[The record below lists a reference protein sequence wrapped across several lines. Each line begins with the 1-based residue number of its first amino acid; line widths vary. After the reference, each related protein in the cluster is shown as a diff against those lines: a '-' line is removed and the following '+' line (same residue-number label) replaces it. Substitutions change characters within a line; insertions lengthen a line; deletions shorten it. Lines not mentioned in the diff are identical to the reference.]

1 MLNFTR
7 RVEVHICTRPVD
19 MRASFDRLSEMVRS
33 ELVKDP
39 LSGHLFVFV
48 NRSRNTCKTLYW
60 DGTGLVIIH
69 KRLETGLFSQFNRLW
84 GSQLQL
90 TAAEFF
96 LFLEGTDLS
105 KRFIESPEE
114 FRFSPR
120 KRVAS

>member
-1 MLNFTR
+1 MFNFSR
-7 RVEVHICTRPVD
+7 RVEVHICTRPTD
-19 MRASFDRLSEMVRS
+19 MRASFDRLSGLVRN
-33 ELVKDP
+33 EFMKDP

-48 NRSRNTCKTLYW
+48 NRSRTTCKSLYW

-69 KRLETGLFSQFNRLW
+69 KRLETGLFSKFNRLW
-84 GSQLQL
+84 GEYLEV

-114 FRFSPR
+114 FRFKGK
-120 KRVAS
+120 KRLA